1 MSQQMTF
8 HIEQDILYI
17 ELNGRIDVNNASSVE
32 AEIQAVRRENQGT
45 STVLDAD
52 GLSYIS
58 SAGLRVILRLRKED
72 ADLTI
77 INVSPEVYGIL
88 EMTGFT
94 EMMTVK
100 KAYRRLS
107 VDGCEMIGKG
117 SNGAVYRYD
126 AETIVKVYF
135 NPDALGE
142 IQRERELSRRALVM
156 GINTAIP
163 YDVVR
168 IGDSYGT
175 VMELLEASS
184 LSKLI
189 KKDPEHLEQPLK
201 YYVDM
206 LKNIHRTEV
215 TPESM
220 PDMKQVALEWAE
232 FDRDY
237 LPKVMGDKLYE
248 MVKAVPARNT
258 MLHGDY
264 HTNNILV
271 RDGEALLIDMDT
283 LCVGHPIF
291 EFGSMFNAF
300 IGFSEIDHDAIQNF
314 LGISFEMGNT
324 FWRRALGMYLETED
338 SARIDEVE
346 NKAKII
352 GYMRLLRRT
361 IRRSEPKREELI
373 EHYRDQLIKLI
384 PAIEELTF

>member
-58 SAGLRVILRLRKED
+58 SAGLRIILRLRKED

-237 LPKVMGDKLYE
+237 LPKDMGDKLYE

>member
-237 LPKVMGDKLYE
+237 LPKDMGDKLYE

-314 LGISFEMGNT
+314 LGISYEMGNT